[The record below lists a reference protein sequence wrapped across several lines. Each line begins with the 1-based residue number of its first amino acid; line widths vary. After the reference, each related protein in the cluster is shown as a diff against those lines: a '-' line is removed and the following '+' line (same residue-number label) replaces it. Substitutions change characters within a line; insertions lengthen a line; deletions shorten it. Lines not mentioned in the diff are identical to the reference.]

1 MAVEQE
7 IKKEKLQQEFQSL
20 LDQDFKNNKLVENK
34 IIKAKVIDILKG
46 RYVIVDASYKSEAMI
61 PVEEFT
67 EEELSKLK
75 INQEISCFV
84 ERIES
89 FRTGELILSYK
100 KAKSYAAWEKC
111 LKAHEKNE
119 ILTGVIKNRVKGGF
133 VLELFDG
140 AISSFL
146 PQSHLSL
153 KPVRGAELDRLMNTP
168 LKVKISRVDRA
179 RGNISTSR
187 KDVLMQSHNEE
198 IKEALKNIKEGD
210 IIENAVVRSIPEGA
224 WGCFVDLGNNLIS
237 LLHQSDISHSR
248 ISNVNDI
255 FSVGQKIPKVM
266 ISKIDKETNRISI
279 SIRALTES
287 PYDNIEKK
295 FEVGKIYVG
304 EVSKILDYGAFISLT
319 SPKSETS
326 IECLCH
332 RSQISWT
339 NPMIKPNKFFKI
351 SQKAEFKILSID
363 KTEKKISVSYKE
375 CQENPW
381 NKLKNKI
388 GSVLKL
394 KVNNVTDKFVFGELV
409 DYEIDCGIH
418 WKDLSYDQNPI
429 ELNKYKKGQII
440 NVKLVNIEENKA
452 KLSVRELGVDPWD
465 FIKNNNKEVGD
476 VITTKVTEVLK
487 SGAIKV
493 SVDPDKKIIT
503 TIKKND
509 LALETADQR
518 SDIFS
523 GGEKLDAKILAIDFE
538 KRIIRLSPKEHQ
550 RDEQDSLIKKFGKN
564 ASTSGQ
570 KLASILKT
578 ALGKKDKKEKK

>member
-7 IKKEKLQQEFQSL
+7 IKKGKLQQEFQSL

-67 EEELSKLK
+67 DEELSKLK

-111 LKAHEKNE
+111 LQAHEKDE
-119 ILTGVIKNRVKGGF
+119 ILTGIIKNRVKGGF

-153 KPVRGAELDRLMNTP
+153 KPVRGAELDRLMNIP

-187 KDVLMQSHNEE
+187 KDVLLQSHNEE

-255 FSVGQKIPKVM
+255 FSVGQK
-266 ISKIDKETNRISI
+266 
-279 SIRALTES
+279 
-287 PYDNIEKK
+287 
-295 FEVGKIYVG
+295 F
-304 EVSKILDYGAFISLT
+304 
-319 SPKSETS
+319 
-326 IECLCH
+326 
-332 RSQISWT
+332 
-339 NPMIKPNKFFKI
+339 
-351 SQKAEFKILSID
+351 
-363 KTEKKISVSYKE
+363 
-375 CQENPW
+375 
-381 NKLKNKI
+381 
-388 GSVLKL
+388 
-394 KVNNVTDKFVFGELV
+394 
-409 DYEIDCGIH
+409 
-418 WKDLSYDQNPI
+418 
-429 ELNKYKKGQII
+429 
-440 NVKLVNIEENKA
+440 
-452 KLSVRELGVDPWD
+452 
-465 FIKNNNKEVGD
+465 
-476 VITTKVTEVLK
+476 
-487 SGAIKV
+487 
-493 SVDPDKKIIT
+493 
-503 TIKKND
+503 
-509 LALETADQR
+509 
-518 SDIFS
+518 
-523 GGEKLDAKILAIDFE
+523 
-538 KRIIRLSPKEHQ
+538 
-550 RDEQDSLIKKFGKN
+550 
-564 ASTSGQ
+564 
-570 KLASILKT
+570 
-578 ALGKKDKKEKK
+578 